1 MFENFMD
8 LFDFDD
14 DDDLEA
20 GTHGGYD
27 GAEPELLDLDGDGI
41 ADAIATESYADLD
54 GDGMIDSLITTL
66 ESDTDGDGFIDSIR
80 TDLLYDLDGDGIA
93 DAIVKTLEEDLDGD
107 GNIDAVTEL
116 YDYDGDG
123 TIDEGLSLFF
133 KDTDGDGEVDTI
145 GVGND
150 FDGDGQL
157 DALDD
162 FDVDEFMAPQDGAAI
177 DGCVPTYENFDPDN
191 ADSDDIIGNPAD
203 SMDSWH
209 WQEASDSCAVAAQE
223 FALETLTGQE
233 FDEADLRDL
242 AEENGWYAPGG
253 GTPIEDVGNIL
264 EHMGLNVN
272 RSEGNDISDIEEC
285 LENGGQVIIGVDS
298 DELWFGE
305 NDDVFGPGM
314 DADHA
319 VQVIGIDRSD
329 PDEPMVILNDSG
341 VANGCGAM
349 VPLDLFM
356 DAWED
361 SNCFMVE
368 AYA

>member
-14 DDDLEA
+14 DDDLE
-20 GTHGGYD
+20 GGSLGNAND
-27 GAEPELLDLDGDGI
+27 GEPEFLDLNGDGI
-41 ADAIATESYADLD
+41 EDAIATESYADMD
-54 GDGMIDSLITTL
+54 GDGVIDSLITAV
-66 ESDTDGDGFIDSIR
+66 EMDTDGDGFIDTVRSE
-80 TDLLYDLDGDGIA
+80 LLQDLDGDGDI
-93 DAIVKTLEEDLDGD
+93 DAI
-107 GNIDAVTEL
+107 TEL

-123 TIDEGLSLFF
+123 QVDEGLSLLF
-133 KDTDGDGEVDTI
+133 KDTDGDGEVDTVGI
-145 GVGND
+145 GND
-150 FDGDGQL
+150 FNGDGQL

-162 FDVDEFMAPQDGAAI
+162 YDVDELIDPSGGMAMNADA
-177 DGCVPTYENFDPDN
+177 PTYETFDPNN
-191 ADSDDIIGNPAD
+191 ADPDDIIGNPAD

-209 WQEASDSCAVAAQE
+209 WQETSDSCAVAAQE
-223 FALETLTGQE
+223 FALETLTGQD

-253 GTPIEDVGNIL
+253 GTAPYDVGNIL

-272 RSEGNDISDIEEC
+272 RSEGNDISDIERC

-298 DELWFGE
+298 DEIWYGE
-305 NDDVFGPGM
+305 DDDVFGPGM
-314 DADHA
+314 DAYHA

-341 VANGCGAM
+341 VTNGCGAM
-349 VPLDLFM
+349 IPLDVFM

-361 SNCFMVE
+361 SGCFMVE